1 MLMLRWGIA
10 LGAGWLL
17 LALATPASAQVPIAG
32 NGLTFAPIDTSK
44 NLAAPIPLMPVQKKK
59 SLLSRTYDSVK
70 SLNPLA
76 SKPTPQIAPKA
87 APAQVPQSSA
97 ALQALSNIKVPNWP
111 PKVTD
116 VVTGTVK

>member
-10 LGAGWLL
+10 LCAGLFV
-17 LALATPASAQVPIAG
+17 LAQTASAQVPSAG
-32 NGLTFAPIDTSK
+32 NGLKFVAIDTTK

-76 SKPTPQIAPKA
+76 SKPASPIAPKA
-87 APAQVPQSSA
+87 APAQVPQSSS
-97 ALQALSNIKVPNWP
+97 ALQALSNVKLPNWP